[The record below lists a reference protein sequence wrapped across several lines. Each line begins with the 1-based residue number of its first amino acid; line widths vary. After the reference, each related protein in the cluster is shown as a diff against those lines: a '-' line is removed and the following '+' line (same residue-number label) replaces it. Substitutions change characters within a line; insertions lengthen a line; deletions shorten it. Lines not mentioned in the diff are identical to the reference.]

1 MLTKQNDNLYQE
13 YADMMARE
21 NGDYFNTAEFAQK
34 LSNSPVWE
42 WTDKL
47 ANYNQILLNHA
58 LSILKTRKEWQDA
71 EADDIR
77 HSAYGA
83 LKHMNAMDLLE
94 RYQNKIQK
102 SYNAEQWHMRQICD
116 CDAKIL
122 ELNNWNTISKRKT
135 NILKHWRE
143 RRVICEAK
151 YQEQVQKSHRYER
164 LIYKWMMICDAIRQS
179 DIAHEIVAE
188 REGVGNK
195 YGFNTN
201 MQSRD
206 TATGVFED

>member
-1 MLTKQNDNLYQE
+1 MTPKQNDNLYQE

-21 NGDYFNTAEFAQK
+21 NGDYFNTAEFARK

-47 ANYNQILLNHA
+47 AEFEQTLLKRA
-58 LSILKTRKEWQDA
+58 LDELKNCQEWQDA

-77 HSAYGA
+77 HSAYGV
-83 LKHMNAMDLLE
+83 LKHTNAMDLLE

-116 CDAKIL
+116 CDAKIA
-122 ELNNWNTISKRKT
+122 ELHKWDSTSRRKT
-135 NILKHWRE
+135 NMLKHWRE

-151 YQEQVQKSHRYER
+151 YQEQVQKSHRYEQ

-179 DIAHEIVAE
+179 DIAHEIAAE

-195 YGFNTN
+195 YGFNPN